1 MFVKGSLSFD
11 LNRVKCTRKV
21 AKGREKPEEGSKLSS
36 KSANGLRQKVQK
48 TGIFELFW
56 PLMSIWRMRNE
67 LNKYKQL
74 LRYQGSPSRVLQ

>member
-11 LNRVKCTRKV
+11 LNGVKCTRKV
-21 AKGREKPEEGSKLSS
+21 EKNLRKVLSC
-36 KSANGLRQKVQK
+36 RQNPQTGCIKKVQK

-67 LNKYKQL
+67 VHKYKQL
-74 LRYQGSPSRVLQ
+74 LRYQGSRVLQ

>member
-11 LNRVKCTRKV
+11 LNGVKCTRKV
-21 AKGREKPEEGSKLSS
+21 EKTPRKVLSYNV
-36 KSANGLRQKVQK
+36 KIRNGLRQKVQK

-67 LNKYKQL
+67 LHRYKQL
-74 LRYQGSPSRVLQ
+74 LRYQGSRVLQ